1 MSCSKTENLFQGDGS
16 TQQFSFTFTYINE
29 SEVQASLL
37 DLATGLFVLQS
48 RDTWSLSNATTVMFD
63 TAPPSS
69 GVANI
74 RISRKTNLDSLNAE
88 FFSGSAIRS
97 QDLNN
102 NFEQLQQAVQESEC
116 QHEGS
121 SSDIQDLQDQ
131 ITIIQQEENQN
142 TSDIQDNANAIQINA
157 DAIEELESELYVL
170 PTASASVLGGIKV
183 GTNLVISDDGV
194 LSSIGGSGS
203 STIIYKGTANF
214 TGTAPTGSLI
224 GDLWINTTAGTG
236 TWPGFSGDAVG
247 INDRTFYNGADW
259 DLLPIGEGDLGVTSI
274 VGGTNVTVDSSNPS
288 SPVVNVTTN
297 SFIPYNISTLPA
309 LP

>member
-16 TQQFSFTFTYINE
+16 TQQFSFTFTYMSE

-48 RDTWSLSNATTVMFD
+48 RDTWSLSNATTVLFN

-69 GVANI
+69 SVANV
-74 RISRKTNLDSLNAE
+74 RISRKTNLDSLEAE
-88 FFSGSAIRS
+88 FFSGSAIRA

-121 SSDIQDLQDQ
+121 SSDIQDLEDQ
-131 ITIIQQEENQN
+131 IVVIEGQVNQN
-142 TSDIQDNANAIQINA
+142 AADIQDNANAIQINA
-157 DAIEELESELYVL
+157 DAIQVLEDNAYVL
-170 PTASASVLGGIKV
+170 PVASSSVLGGIKV

-194 LSSIGGSGS
+194 LSSTGGGQG
-203 STIIYKGTANF
+203 STITFKGTANF
-214 TGTAPTGSLI
+214 TGAAPTGAVT

-247 INDRTFYNGADW
+247 INDRAFYNGSDW
-259 DLLPIGEGDLGVTSI
+259 DLLPIGAGDLGVTSV
-274 VGGTNVTVDSSNPS
+274 VGGDNVTVDSTNPA

-297 SFIPYNISTLPA
+297 SFLPYNISTLPA